1 MSKMLQVRDVP
12 DPVHDELRRRAARAG
27 MSLSGFVLRELE
39 RLTARPPVDE
49 VLARAA
55 ARGGR
60 LSLLD
65 AAEAVREDRDTRS
78 RQVDDL
84 TGS

>member
-1 MSKMLQVRDVP
+1 MSKMLQVRNVP
-12 DPVHDELRRRAARAG
+12 DPVHVELRRRAAREG
-27 MSLSGFVLRELE
+27 MSLSAFVLRELE
-39 RLTARPPVDE
+39 RLTQRPPVDE

-65 AAEAVREDRDTRS
+65 AADAVRAEREARG
-78 RQVDDL
+78 RHLDDL